1 MATLKLT
8 SSGGGVQSIDTPS
21 TASNFT
27 STLPG
32 TTGTL
37 LDTNSS
43 LPAAKLTGTVP
54 TARLGSG
61 TASSSTFLR
70 GDSTYAAGGK
80 ILQVLQTVK
89 TDTFSTTS
97 ASGTFVDITGLS
109 VAITPVATSSKILI
123 MIDIRGA
130 NAGSNNMQ
138 IRTLRGSTVL
148 YVGDAGGG
156 SRLQSSAGYFNSNAD
171 TVGQLSAT
179 FLDSPSTTSATTYKV
194 QTVVGATSGTVFVNR
209 TVNDTNAVYGGRF
222 PSSITVME
230 VSA

>member
-1 MATLKLT
+1 MATTINADTSSGLKLT
-8 SSGGGVQSIDTPS
+8 SDTSGIVEIQN
-21 TASNFT
+21 A
-27 STLPG
+27 G
-32 TTGTL
+32 TTKLTVNSSGATVAGTL
-37 LDTNSS
+37 
-43 LPAAKLTGTVP
+43 AATAVTGNGSGLTG
-54 TARLGSG
+54 L
-61 TASSSTFLR
+61 
-70 GDSTYAAGGK
+70 AAGK

-138 IRTLRGSTVL
+138 IRTLRDSTVL

-209 TVNDTNAVYGGRF
+209 TVNDTDAVYGGRF